1 MSKEKALSAV
11 TKALVGTEKLAP
23 EVESAA
29 RKFVSDTGRINHEAL
44 GKRRLL
50 GDLLIGKKGV
60 TEALKARYAQ
70 GGILGPGGLV
80 MGEFALDPRYKQ
92 LVSNYRQSPKGTAV
106 LDPYTGEAL
115 SREVATKKLVTKG
128 LGESINPMF
137 LLGFPAM
144 DVSSAISMDPS
155 DEHGG
160 MSGILGALAG
170 GAGFAM
176 GGPLGLVG
184 GLGASMLGENI
195 GKSVGGLLDQK
206 GSTPAAGLHSKRA
219 QYNPGKPNLILDAA
233 IPF

>member
-1 MSKEKALSAV
+1 MNKTRALSAV

-50 GDLLIGKKGV
+50 GDILIGKKGAAD
-60 TEALKARYAQ
+60 ALKARYEQ
-70 GGILGPGGLV
+70 GGIFGPGGLI
-80 MGEFALDPRYKQ
+80 MGEFAVDPRYKQ
-92 LVSNYRQSPKGTAV
+92 LVRNYRQSQKGTPV

-115 SREVATKKLVTKG
+115 SRGVATKKLVTKG
-128 LGESINPMF
+128 LGESINPLF

-144 DVSSAISMDPS
+144 DVASAISTDPS

-170 GAGFAM
+170 GAGFAV

-184 GLGASMLGENI
+184 GLGASMLGGNI
-195 GKSVGGLLDQK
+195 GKTVGSLFDPK
-206 GSTPAAGLHSKRA
+206 SIAPAEGLHSKRA
-219 QYNPGKPNLILDAA
+219 QYKPRRPNLILDAA